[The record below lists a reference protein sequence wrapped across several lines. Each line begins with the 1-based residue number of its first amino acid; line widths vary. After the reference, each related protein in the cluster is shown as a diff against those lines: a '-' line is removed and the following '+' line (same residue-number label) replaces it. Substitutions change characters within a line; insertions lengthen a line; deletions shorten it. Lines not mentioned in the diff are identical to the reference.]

1 MIALARLVPT
11 SGELR
16 EMARIAAPIVVVNLG
31 LMLQGTIDTVMLG
44 RVSSEALAAGA
55 VGSLYFF
62 SIIIFGIGLLMS
74 LDPVVAQ
81 ALGARDDEAMR
92 RGVQRGVILAV
103 LSAIFAALLL
113 WPAERML
120 TLLEQPEAII
130 PDAAA
135 YVRWSIAGLLPFQL
149 FNAFRQTL
157 QAMHRVLPM
166 ASAVVLANLL
176 NVFLNWVFIY
186 GNLGVPAMG
195 VVGAAHATWI
205 TRWVMVALILWFAW
219 RDLGPALR
227 PWRRESFEFKP
238 LARMIAIG
246 APVGLQL
253 SAEGIAFG
261 FTGIMMGW
269 LGTVTLAGH
278 QVTLSIVS
286 LTFMVPMGVAGAGAV
301 MVGRAVGAGDMDAAR
316 RDAVAALVCG
326 VGFMML
332 TATLFM
338 TMPGALARLY
348 TPDGATIAMVLL
360 LLPVAGVFQVFDGM
374 QVVSAALL
382 RGIGDTRV
390 PMVLHLLS
398 FWAVGIPLG
407 AFLSFTVGWGATGL
421 WWGLTAGLASAGVLQ
436 LARVRS
442 RLSRDIRRLHVD

>member
-120 TLLEQPEAII
+120 TLLKQPEAII

-166 ASAVVLANLL
+166 ALAVVIANLL

-186 GNLGVPAMG
+186 GNLGAPAMG

-227 PWRRESFEFKP
+227 PWRRESFAYEP

-316 RDAVAALVCG
+316 RDAVAALACG
-326 VGFMML
+326 IGFMML

-338 TMPGALARLY
+338 TMPGSLARLY
-348 TPDGATIAMVLL
+348 TPDGATIAMALL
-360 LLPVAGVFQVFDGM
+360 LLPVAGVFQVFDGI

-407 AFLSFTVGWGATGL
+407 AFLSFTMGWGPTGL

-442 RLSRDIRRLHVD
+442 RLSRDIRRLRVD

>member
-1 MIALARLVPT
+1 
-11 SGELR
+11 
-16 EMARIAAPIVVVNLG
+16 
-31 LMLQGTIDTVMLG
+31 
-44 RVSSEALAAGA
+44 
-55 VGSLYFF
+55 
-62 SIIIFGIGLLMS
+62 
-74 LDPVVAQ
+74 
-81 ALGARDDEAMR
+81 
-92 RGVQRGVILAV
+92 
-103 LSAIFAALLL
+103 
-113 WPAERML
+113 
-120 TLLEQPEAII
+120 
-130 PDAAA
+130 
-135 YVRWSIAGLLPFQL
+135 
-149 FNAFRQTL
+149 
-157 QAMHRVLPM
+157 
-166 ASAVVLANLL
+166 
-176 NVFLNWVFIY
+176 
-186 GNLGVPAMG
+186 
-195 VVGAAHATWI
+195 
-205 TRWVMVALILWFAW
+205 
-219 RDLGPALR
+219 
-227 PWRRESFEFKP
+227 
-238 LARMIAIG
+238 
-246 APVGLQL
+246 
-253 SAEGIAFG
+253 
-261 FTGIMMGW
+261 
-269 LGTVTLAGH
+269 
-278 QVTLSIVS
+278 
-286 LTFMVPMGVAGAGAV
+286 